1 MSLHRISN
9 FTAIAV
15 LGLLISCAAP
25 AADKIPAVPFS
36 RFIGPDDCPGNSE
49 FADPYVFRQGD
60 AWYLTSTFGVAAPM
74 VMFKTTDWKTKTRLP
89 LSIDLNPEYLRSYF
103 KNPGITPHG
112 IWGFVP
118 YRHKDGGWHAYAS
131 ISVGNFNTFI
141 CHFKPITTTW
151 PITRWQLDKVMIGTP
166 TGHTYESKVYSDTT
180 GGYLFYV
187 DQLPDGNN
195 HIMVRKLRAPDVIDE
210 AFAPRPVLS
219 PEGLASEYRN
229 GNSGVQI
236 CEGPNIAR
244 IAGKYAIL
252 YSVGDF
258 AAKNYKL
265 GVAYSDTLVP
275 PAGKQYLKP
284 KTADSAGVWGNPGN
298 PAEVVYLLQTEKEAW
313 PNYYADKITGPGL
326 GNLVGFKQQG
336 HLVFHAHD
344 AGNTSGNGSGRW
356 TWICPVSFN
365 PDAPL
370 PERLMPVPAP
380 KKPKL

>member
-1 MSLHRISN
+1 MKTHQPKFVTIIRLSSLLV
-9 FTAIAV
+9 A
-15 LGLLISCAAP
+15 CAAT

-36 RFIGPDDCPGNSE
+36 RFIGPDDCPGSHE
-49 FADPYVFRQGD
+49 FADPYVLKQGD
-60 AWYLTSTFGVAAPM
+60 AWYLTSTYGVGAPM

-89 LSIDLNPEYLRSYF
+89 LSIDLNLEYLRSHF
-103 KNPGITPHG
+103 KSPEITPHG
-112 IWGFVP
+112 IWGFTP

-141 CHFKPITTTW
+141 CHFRPLSSTW
-151 PITRWQLDKVMIGTP
+151 PITQWRLDKVMIGTP
-166 TGHTYESKVYSDTT
+166 TGHTYETKVYADDT

-195 HIMVRKLRAPDVIDE
+195 HIMVRKLRGPDELVE
-210 AFAPRPVLS
+210 SFAPRPVLS

-229 GNSGVQI
+229 GNSGIQI
-236 CEGPNIAR
+236 CEGPNITR
-244 IAGKYAIL
+244 ISGKYAML

-258 AAKNYKL
+258 AGKNYKL

-275 PAGKQYLKP
+275 PAGKQYVKLKA
-284 KTADSAGVWGNPGN
+284 ADPTGIWGNPGN

-313 PNYYADKITGPGL
+313 PNYHANRIIGPGL

-336 HLVFHAHD
+336 YLVFHAHD
-344 AGNTSGNGSGRW
+344 IGNASGNGNGRW

-370 PERLMPVPAP
+370 PERLKPVPAP
-380 KKPKL
+380 